1 MKGTCNSMAGAQS
14 VRAVSRVRAPASVAP
29 AAAVRPRG
37 RPGQGRVALV
47 FVAPFLLAYL
57 VLFIYP
63 SLRMLQLSFTNAP
76 LIGAGH
82 FVGLHNYLRLLRDH
96 LFQASVVHTGYFVL
110 LTVIPTTLLGLAIA
124 LMVARLRGWL
134 QSVILACFFLPYIL
148 PVTVVT
154 QIWQW
159 MLDLQFGVAQ
169 HLLRLVDP
177 HGIAVFQ
184 NPVWA
189 MPMLAVVTIWWT
201 NGFNVL
207 LFIAGLR
214 NIPTDMYDASA
225 LDGAGRFAQFRHI
238 TWPLIWP
245 VTTLVL
251 TIQLIL
257 QLKIFDQVYL
267 LTQGGPFNSTYVLVQ
282 YIYREAFML
291 NHGGY
296 GAAVAVFLFVIIIAF
311 SVLQYQLLRLR
322 GER

>member
-1 MKGTCNSMAGAQS
+1 MAGAQTAPAMRHA
-14 VRAVSRVRAPASVAP
+14 RAVRSVQGTITSAPRRKRYNGW
-29 AAAVRPRG
+29 AALG
-37 RPGQGRVALV
+37 
-47 FVAPFLLAYL
+47 FTAPFLFAYL

-63 SLRMLQLSFTNAP
+63 SLRMLQLSFSNAP

-96 LFQASVVHTGYFVL
+96 LFQSSVVHTGYFVL
-110 LTVIPTTLLGLAIA
+110 LTVVPTTLLGLGIA
-124 LMVARLRGWL
+124 LMVSRLRGWL
-134 QSVILACFFLPYIL
+134 QSVVLACFFLPYVL

-154 QIWQW
+154 QIWEW
-159 MLDLQFGVAQ
+159 MLDLQFGIGQ
-169 HLLRLVDP
+169 RFLRLADP

-184 NPVWA
+184 NPLWA
-189 MPMLAVVTIWWT
+189 MPMVALVTIWWT
-201 NGFNVL
+201 CGFNVL

-214 NIPTDMYDASA
+214 NIPADMYDASA
-225 LDGAGRFAQFRHI
+225 LDGAGRIAQFRHV

-267 LTQGGPFNSTYVLVQ
+267 LTAGGPFNSTYVLVQ
-282 YIYREAFML
+282 YVYRQAFVL

-296 GAAVAVFLFVIIIAF
+296 GAAVAVVLFVLIVAF

-322 GER
+322 GVR